1 MVHTGAMTPP
11 GAVVTL
17 LFTDIVGSTEL
28 LSRLGDDAFEGVRR
42 LHFRTLGE
50 VVKAAG
56 GSEVK
61 KLGDGL
67 MAAFGSS
74 VDAVGCATAIQGAV
88 ARQNLAAGE
97 GRVEVRVGLH
107 VGEPIR
113 DEEDYYGTP
122 VVVAKRLCD
131 LANGGQVLTS
141 SLVRDL
147 VG

>member
-1 MVHTGAMTPP
+1 MEPAG
-11 GAVVTL
+11 GVVTL

-28 LSRLGDDAFEGVRR
+28 LSGLGDDAYEEVRR
-42 LHFRTLGE
+42 KHFRVLGD
-50 VVKAAG
+50 VVNVTG

-67 MAAFGSS
+67 MAVFPSS
-74 VDAVGCATAIQGAV
+74 VDAVRCAMAIQRAV
-88 ARQNLAAGE
+88 ARQNLTGGA

-107 VGEPIR
+107 AGEPIR
-113 DEEDYYGTP
+113 EEEDYFGTP

-141 SLVRDL
+141 SLV
-147 VG
+147 